1 MIIKAGDF
9 QSRDDLE
16 RYIKA
21 EIGITAIK
29 SDHLIRGTREE
40 LKQLRLSDTATVYG
54 IMCQIT
60 DNPTKNIKG
69 NKKIHVGR

>member
-21 EIGITAIK
+21 DIGIASVK
-29 SDHLIRGTREE
+29 SDYIIRGTGEE
-40 LKQLRLSDTATVYG
+40 LKKLRLSDIATVYG
-54 IMCQIT
+54 IVCQIT
-60 DNPTKNIKG
+60 DNPTRNIRT